1 MEVNNKRIA
10 INTIIIYLR
19 MIITT
24 IIGIYTTR
32 IVLGSLGVSDFG
44 LYNVVGGVIVMLNVI
59 SVAMNSTTIRYLNR
73 EQGDPNGNLNKIFN
87 LCLDLHILGAVFLL
101 LLAESGGILYINYLL
116 NVPPSKVSDAMF
128 VFQVST
134 LTALVGVINIPYQS
148 LLQSF
153 EKFDQ
158 VAYVDILTALLK
170 LFFVFFLKGW
180 QGNPLRFYALGMA
193 MITFV
198 SFFVY
203 TFLCQKQWHSIVK
216 VRFYRDWNKLKE
228 IFVFNNYVAIGAASY
243 LGRSQGS
250 TLIVNYFFSTAINGA
265 MSIAYQV
272 ENYLIMFVT
281 NIGRAASPQIFQ
293 SYSTDIN
300 QSIKLTAQVT
310 KYSSALMILIVFPVF
325 VSIEWLLELWL
336 GNVPEGAVLFCK

>member
-24 IIGIYTTR
+24 IIGVYTTR

-170 LFFVFFLKGW
+170 LFFVFFLKSW

-198 SFFVY
+198 SFLYIHFY
-203 TFLCQKQWHSIVK
+203 VK
-216 VRFYRDWNKLKE
+216 
-228 IFVFNNYVAIGAASY
+228 S
-243 LGRSQGS
+243 
-250 TLIVNYFFSTAINGA
+250 NGV
-265 MSIAYQV
+265 Q
-272 ENYLIMFVT
+272 L
-281 NIGRAASPQIFQ
+281 
-293 SYSTDIN
+293 
-300 QSIKLTAQVT
+300 
-310 KYSSALMILIVFPVF
+310 
-325 VSIEWLLELWL
+325 
-336 GNVPEGAVLFCK
+336 